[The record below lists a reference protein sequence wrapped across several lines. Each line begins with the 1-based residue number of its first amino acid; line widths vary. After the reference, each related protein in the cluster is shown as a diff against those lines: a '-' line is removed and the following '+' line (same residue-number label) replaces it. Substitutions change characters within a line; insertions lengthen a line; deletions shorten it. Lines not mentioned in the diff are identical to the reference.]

1 MEDMSELLNSL
12 LKNPEIMKQVQE
24 LSGKFSK
31 NENLDDNKGN
41 KENLNSQ
48 NNDES
53 QPQFPE
59 ALGLNTD
66 MISIVT
72 KLAPLLSSIKKED
85 KNTYLLNSLRPFLGK
100 PRQKKLDESIKMM
113 QLMKILPLLKD
124 SGVLN
129 GLL

>member
-1 MEDMSELLNSL
+1 MSELLGSL

-24 LSGKFSK
+24 LSEKFSQS
-31 NENLDDNKGN
+31 ENHSEKSDQED
-41 KENLNSQ
+41 LNFQ
-48 NNDES
+48 NNAKH
-53 QPQFPE
+53 QPQSSE
-59 ALGLNTD
+59 ALGLNSD
-66 MISIVT
+66 VISVVT
-72 KLAPLLSSIKKED
+72 KLAPLLSSIKKDD

-100 PRQKKLDESIKMM
+100 ARQKKLDESIKMM

>member
-1 MEDMSELLNSL
+1 MEDMSELLGSL

-24 LSGKFSK
+24 LSGKF
-31 NENLDDNKGN
+31 NQGGNQNNNDD
-41 KENLNSQ
+41 KEGLNFK

-66 MISIVT
+66 MISLVS
-72 KLAPLLSSIKKED
+72 KLAPILSSIKKED

>member
-1 MEDMSELLNSL
+1 MEDMSELLGSL

-24 LSGKFSK
+24 LSGKFSDNKSQNK
-31 NENLDDNKGN
+31 NEDN
-41 KENLNSQ
+41 KENFNFQNNIEPQSQ
-48 NNDES
+48 NS
-53 QPQFPE
+53 E

-66 MISIVT
+66 MMSLVT

-100 PRQKKLDESIKMM
+100 ARQKKLDESIKMM